1 LLFLFVFTYS
11 SCVMRIAYC
20 VIYLQYIVDAV
31 QCAIYD
37 IRNTQYEIREME
49 DYRQVILSAKPGQI
63 VPIVKEIDIDEPVDF
78 FARLS
83 DYGRAKN
90 CALFEASDYLAE
102 NALSFGTAKPA
113 LYLTG
118 TGVEFTIKAL
128 SNTGR
133 RIIEYLANT
142 QRFDF
147 CERVEFGPETIT
159 GQIKR
164 DEKIVDEQTR
174 LQSTNQMDVLRA
186 VAFAFS
192 LASSPFRVTCG
203 LLGAISYDFIDQF
216 EKLPANKEDLLGNPD
231 YELYFADNIFLC
243 DHQRNKGYCIVNCL
257 ITDGDR
263 EALITEA
270 QDCFDYYF
278 HVAQSRGKIAPAGQR
293 YTGLLTETSTDT
305 NQDEYEQMVR
315 DAKQHIIDGDIF
327 QVVLSRTIL
336 EPCPDEPLDVY
347 KRLRALN
354 PSPYMF
360 YLNTP
365 NTILMGSSPEL
376 NLRVSGTAKRS
387 VEIRPIAGTKP
398 RGRVGNTIDA
408 DTDFRYEAE
417 LKLDHKELA
426 EHMMLVDL
434 ARNDIARVAEPGSRI
449 VTELLTVEKYAAVQ
463 HLVSNVKGTLATGL
477 DALNAYLATMNM
489 GTLTGAPKIEAMK
502 LIRLFEKTKR
512 GYYGGAVM
520 YLTVDGQF
528 DSCITIRSLQVKDH
542 TAYIR
547 VGAGIVHDSVPKTE
561 FEETEHK
568 ANSCLRAIR
577 GK

>member
-1 LLFLFVFTYS
+1 MWFGART
-11 SCVMRIAYC
+11 
-20 VIYLQYIVDAV
+20 
-31 QCAIYD
+31 
-37 IRNTQYEIREME
+37 ME
-49 DYRQVILSAKPGQI
+49 DYKQIIHSAKPGQI
-63 VPIVKEIDIDEPVDF
+63 VPIVKQMDMAEPVDF
-78 FARLS
+78 FAKLS

-90 CALFEASDYLAE
+90 CCLFESREYLKGSG
-102 NALSFGTAKPA
+102 ALSFGTARPA

-118 TGVEFTIKAL
+118 TGAEFTIKAL
-128 SNTGR
+128 SKTGR
-133 RIIEYLANT
+133 RMIKYLSEER
-142 QRFDF
+142 QFGF
-147 CERVEFGPETIT
+147 CEAVKFGSDAIT
-159 GQIKR
+159 GRIKQ
-164 DEKIVDEQTR
+164 DERLVDEQAR

-186 VAFAFS
+186 VAFAFR
-192 LASSPFRVTCG
+192 LASKPFRVTCG

-216 EKLPANKEDLLGNPD
+216 EKLPANREDLLGNPD
-231 YELYFADNIFLC
+231 YELYFADNIFLM
-243 DHQRNKGYCIVNCL
+243 DHEHGQGYVVVNVM
-257 ITDGDR
+257 ITNGER
-263 EALITEA
+263 EEAITEA
-270 QDCFDYYF
+270 QECFDYYRNLARF
-278 HVAQSRGKIAPAGQR
+278 DSPQGQR
-293 YTGLLTETSTDT
+293 YTGALAEASSDT
-305 NQDEYEQMVR
+305 NQAEYEKMVKT
-315 DAKQHIIDGDIF
+315 AKQHIVDGDIL
-327 QVVLSRTIL
+327 QVVLSRTKM

-347 KRLRALN
+347 KRLRDLN

-376 NLRVSGTAKRS
+376 NLRVSGTGTRD

-398 RGRVGNTIDA
+398 RGRVGGQIDA

-417 LKLDHKELA
+417 LKLDRKELA
-426 EHMMLVDL
+426 EHIMLVDL
-434 ARNDIARVAEPGSRI
+434 ARNDIARVAEPGSRV
-449 VTELLTVEKYAAVQ
+449 VTELLTAEKYESVQ
-463 HLVSNVKGTLATGL
+463 HLVSNVKGTLANSL
-477 DALNAYLATMNM
+477 DALSAYLATMNM

-502 LIRLFEKTKR
+502 IIRQLERTKR

-577 GK
+577 GN

>member
-1 LLFLFVFTYS
+1 
-11 SCVMRIAYC
+11 
-20 VIYLQYIVDAV
+20 
-31 QCAIYD
+31 
-37 IRNTQYEIREME
+37 ME
-49 DYRQVILSAKPGQI
+49 DYRQIILGAKPGQI
-63 VPIVKEIDIDEPVDF
+63 IPIVKQIDMDEPVDF

-90 CALFEASDYLAE
+90 CCLFETKEHLEE
-102 NALSFGTAKPA
+102 NPLSFGTARPA

-118 TGVEFTIKAL
+118 TGVKFTIRAL
-128 SNTGR
+128 NNTGR
-133 RIIEYLANT
+133 RIIEYLSTTAK

-147 CERVEFGPETIT
+147 CQRVEFSPEAIT
-159 GQIKR
+159 GQIKQAK
-164 DEKIVDEQTR
+164 ETIDEQTR
-174 LQSTNQMDVLRA
+174 LQSINQMDVLRA
-186 VAFAFS
+186 VAFAFR
-192 LASSPFRVTCG
+192 LASKPFRVTCG

-216 EKLPANKEDLLGNPD
+216 EKLPPSEDDLLGNPD
-231 YELYFADNIFLC
+231 YELYFADNIALC
-243 DHQRNKGYCIVNCL
+243 DHEAGKGYVIVNCL
-257 ITDGDR
+257 ITNGNR
-263 EALITEA
+263 EAIITEA
-270 QDCFDYYF
+270 QECFDYY
-278 HVAQSRGKIAPAGQR
+278 SNIARFDAPKGHRFTGSLPPA
-293 YTGLLTETSTDT
+293 STDT
-305 NQDEYEQMVR
+305 NQKEYEKMVR
-315 DAKQHIIDGDIF
+315 TAKQHIIDGDIL
-327 QVVLSRTIL
+327 QAVLSRTII

-347 KRLRALN
+347 KRLRELN

-376 NLRVSGTAKRS
+376 NLRVSGTETRN

-398 RGRVGNTIDA
+398 RGRVGKNIDI

-426 EHMMLVDL
+426 EHIMLVDL

-449 VTELLTVEKYAAVQ
+449 VTELLTVEKYASVQ
-463 HLVSNVKGTLATGL
+463 HLVSNVKGTLAAGL
-477 DALNAYLATMNM
+477 DALSAYLATMNM

-512 GYYGGAVM
+512 GYYGGAVC

-528 DSCITIRSLQVKDH
+528 DSCITIRSMQVKDH
-542 TAYIR
+542 TAYVR

-577 GK
+577 GQ

>member
-1 LLFLFVFTYS
+1 
-11 SCVMRIAYC
+11 M
-20 VIYLQYIVDAV
+20 D
-31 QCAIYD
+31 
-37 IRNTQYEIREME
+37 
-49 DYRQVILSAKPGQI
+49 DYRGIIASAKAGQI

-78 FARLS
+78 FAKMS
-83 DYGRAKN
+83 DYGRNKN
-90 CALFEASDYLAE
+90 CALLEASDYSAE
-102 NALSFGTAKPA
+102 NAMSLGTAKPA
-113 LYLTG
+113 LYVTG
-118 TGVEFTIKAL
+118 TGADFKIAAL

-133 RIIEYLANT
+133 RILGYLAGKKKKI
-142 QRFDF
+142 FGF
-147 CERVEFGPETIT
+147 CESVEFGAETIT
-159 GQIKR
+159 GRIKQG
-164 DEKIVDEQTR
+164 EKVIDEQSR

-186 VAFAFS
+186 VAFSFS
-192 LASSPFRVTCG
+192 LASKPFRVTCG

-216 EKLPANKEDLLGNPD
+216 EKLPSSGEDLLGNPD
-231 YELYFADNIFLC
+231 YEFYFADNIFLC
-243 DHQRNKGYCIVNCL
+243 DHKQNKCYVIVNCV
-257 ITDGDR
+257 ITNGDR
-263 EALITEA
+263 EAVISEA
-270 QDCFDYYF
+270 KERFEYYF
-278 HVAQSRGKIAPAGQR
+278 NMARANVPKGQKYKGTFPPA
-293 YTGLLTETSTDT
+293 STDT
-305 NQDEYEQMVR
+305 NQEAYEKMVR

-327 QVVLSRTIL
+327 QVVLSRTKI

-347 KRLRALN
+347 KRLRKLN

-365 NTILMGSSPEL
+365 STILMGSSPEL
-376 NLRVSGTAKRS
+376 NLRVSGGKKRD

-398 RGRVGNTIDA
+398 RGRVGDKIDA

-426 EHMMLVDL
+426 EHIMLVDL

-449 VTELLTVEKYAAVQ
+449 VTELLTAEKYSSVQ
-463 HLVSNVKGTLATGL
+463 HLVSNVKGTLAKGL
-477 DALNAYLATMNM
+477 DALSAYLATMNM

-502 LIRLFEKTKR
+502 IIRQLEKTKR
-512 GYYGGAVM
+512 GYYGGAVG

-547 VGAGIVHDSVPKTE
+547 AGAGIVYDSVPKTE

-568 ANSCLRAIR
+568 ANSCMRAVY